1 MLDKVSFLNKD
12 KNSGNPLAKI
22 LTDKDINELKGCLNA
37 VIDYLNT
44 MIAPPTQEDASEDLS
59 NYFNKDQILNLLS

>member
-1 MLDKVSFLNKD
+1 MLDRVSFLNKD
-12 KNSGNPLAKI
+12 KNSGNASVKT

-37 VIDYLNT
+37 VIDYLNAMT
-44 MIAPPTQEDASEDLS
+44 VPPSQEGQSVDLS